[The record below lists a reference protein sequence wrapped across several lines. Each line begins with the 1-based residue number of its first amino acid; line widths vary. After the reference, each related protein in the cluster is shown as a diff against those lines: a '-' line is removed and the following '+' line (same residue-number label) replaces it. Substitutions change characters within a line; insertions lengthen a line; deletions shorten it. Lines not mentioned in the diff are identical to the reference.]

1 MDRPSL
7 IVPLAP
13 AILSRAEAAAAA
25 AGLSIEAWVAECI
38 VDALPPTGVAEV
50 ASPFDAADLRTDAAR
65 RFQREQARI
74 ALAEYDRTGVSIPL
88 EEALATFDDAL
99 EAALAR
105 KR

>member
-1 MDRPSL
+1 MDRP
-7 IVPLAP
+7 PLTVELVP
-13 AILSRAEAAAAA
+13 AILSRVEAAAAA
-25 AGLSIEAWVAECI
+25 AGLSIEAWVAAVI
-38 VDALPPTGVAEV
+38 ADALSPTGVAED
-50 ASPFDAADLRTDAAR
+50 AARFEAADLRTDAAR
-65 RFQREQARI
+65 RDQREQARI